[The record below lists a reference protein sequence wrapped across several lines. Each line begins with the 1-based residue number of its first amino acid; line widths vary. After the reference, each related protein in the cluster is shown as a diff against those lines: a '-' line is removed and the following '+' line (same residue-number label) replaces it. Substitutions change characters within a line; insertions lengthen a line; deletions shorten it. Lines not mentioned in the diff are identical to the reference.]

1 MEKKKPGKK
10 NIVKKKSVKKTSKS
24 SPKKVYKE
32 LLKGKT
38 VNLVMEHELRG
49 CTPEMLDWWW
59 DNMDNDSYM
68 MWHPEDHLALTWQIP
83 PARVGHAGAIHM
95 ACEKISEIP
104 AHILRIRWEEPE
116 AAPIR
121 TIYSHVNV
129 ASPLGPGPEDIP
141 LGCVVHEYEET
152 AFGTRMRSTFVLP
165 EAAPQLFLD
174 ELRKHNIAEM
184 GQFPV
189 FLPQLYK
196 QKTRKP

>member
-1 MEKKKPGKK
+1 MK
-10 NIVKKKSVKKTSKS
+10 KS
-24 SPKKVYKE
+24 SPKEVYQE

-38 VNLVMEHELRG
+38 VNLVMNHELHG

-59 DNMDNDSYM
+59 DNMDNDSYIL
-68 MWHPEDHLALTWQIP
+68 WDPEDHIALAWQIP

-116 AAPIR
+116 ASPIH

-129 ASPLGPGPEDIP
+129 GSPLGPGPEDTP

-152 AFGTRMRSTFVLP
+152 SYGTRMRSTFVLP
-165 EAAPQLFLD
+165 EAAPQFFLD
-174 ELRKHNIAEM
+174 ALRKHNIAEM